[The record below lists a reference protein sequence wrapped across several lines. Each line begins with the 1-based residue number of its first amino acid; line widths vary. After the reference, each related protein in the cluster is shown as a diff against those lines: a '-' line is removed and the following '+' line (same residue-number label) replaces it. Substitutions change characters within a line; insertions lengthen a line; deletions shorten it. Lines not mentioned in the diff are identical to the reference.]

1 MTASEALVLIRGYAS
16 AGRITL
22 TIHAR
27 ERMIERGITFH
38 DVRSGLATAP
48 SCGWQPERA
57 SWRVDTFD
65 RTGDTL
71 VVIVVLAGEDVV
83 VTVF

>member
-22 TIHAR
+22 TLHAR

-38 DVRSGLATAP
+38 DVRAGLAGAP
-48 SCGWQPERA
+48 GCSWQPERG

-65 RTGDTL
+65 RSSAAL
-71 VVIVVLAGEDVV
+71 VVIVVLAGEEIV